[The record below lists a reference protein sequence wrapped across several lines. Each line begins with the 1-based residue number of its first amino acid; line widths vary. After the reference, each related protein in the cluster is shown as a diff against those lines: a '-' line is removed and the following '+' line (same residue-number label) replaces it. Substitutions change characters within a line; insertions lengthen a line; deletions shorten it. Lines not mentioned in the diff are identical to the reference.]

1 MKHLFSLSILFLV
14 GIALFVPIHNAHAL
28 NIWQGATCGLP
39 GSPTIGSAG
48 GPVGP
53 VGPCSLCDGVIV
65 MRNLITFGFELVFS
79 ISAGMIA
86 WGAIKLMAAGGNEK
100 SIGEAKSIMT
110 SAIIGIAIAVAA
122 WTIVNTVLSIFSTS
136 GVAAPW
142 TTITCQ

>member
-1 MKHLFSLSILFLV
+1 MKQIFALSLLFFVGFALLV
-14 GIALFVPIHNAHAL
+14 PTHQAQAL

-48 GPVGP
+48 GPTGP
-53 VGPCSLCDGVIV
+53 IGPCSLCDGIIV

-86 WGAIKLMAAGGNEK
+86 WGAIRMMAAGGNEK
-100 SIGEAKSIMT
+100 TIGEAKSIMT

-122 WTIVNTVLSIFSTS
+122 WTIVNTVLSIFSTT

-142 TTITCQ
+142 STITCQ

>member
-1 MKHLFSLSILFLV
+1 M
-14 GIALFVPIHNAHAL
+14 
-28 NIWQGATCGLP
+28 P

-48 GPVGP
+48 GPTGP
-53 VGPCSLCDGVIV
+53 IGPCSLCDGIIV

-86 WGAIKLMAAGGNEK
+86 WGAIRMMAAGGNEK
-100 SIGEAKSIMT
+100 TIGEAKSIMT

-122 WTIVNTVLSIFSTS
+122 WTIVNTVLSIFSTT

-142 TTITCQ
+142 STITCQ